1 MKRQPENNSNPSG
14 PVCWQ
19 REAHSACLRVETSDG
34 DSYLFP
40 YGQLVTASLA
50 RAEDSET
57 MRITF
62 ATHDLEI
69 TGHNL
74 CELLWALQEFA
85 VKWIR
90 AVPKR
95 YQSLDNT
102 KACKVTNISIT
113 AAD

>member
-1 MKRQPENNSNPSG
+1 MKRQLENNSNPSG
-14 PVCWQ
+14 PACWQ

-34 DSYLFP
+34 DSHLFP

-50 RAEDSET
+50 RAGDSET
-57 MRITF
+57 IRITF

-69 TGHNL
+69 TGPNL
-74 CELLWALQEFA
+74 CELLQALQDFA
-85 VKWIR
+85 VKWVR

-95 YQSLDNT
+95 YQPLDNAET
-102 KACKVTNISIT
+102 CKVTKISIT

>member
-1 MKRQPENNSNPSG
+1 MKRQLENNSNPSG
-14 PVCWQ
+14 PAYWQ
-19 REAHSACLRVETSDG
+19 REAHSACLRVETYDG
-34 DSYLFP
+34 DSHLFP

-50 RAEDSET
+50 RAGDSET

-74 CELLWALQEFA
+74 CELLYALQDFA
-85 VKWIR
+85 VKWVC

-95 YQSLDNT
+95 YQSLGNT
-102 KACKVTNISIT
+102 ETCKVTKISIT